1 MAKSKRPQQQPKRIG
16 QSQPGG
22 VSRAAAPASKTSGA
36 TTGGK
41 TDTTS
46 ATTNGKSATS
56 AAKATSA
63 SASNLSGIR
72 ERTQGAQQRRPQQ
85 SKRYSQQPWWRRNL
99 GALITVTTIVV
110 LIGVF
115 VGVALYQNKQA
126 AAGIGDPVPSSVMKD
141 LTTVPTSVFT
151 TVGAG
156 TSQSQITATAA
167 NTPLLTA
174 NGKPELIY
182 VGAEYCPY
190 CAAERWGTVVALSRF
205 GTFSGLELM
214 RSSSTD
220 VYPNTPTLSF
230 RNVTYTSKYITFNAT
245 ETEDRNNAALATPP
259 ADIMAIFTS
268 YNTGGSIPFM
278 SYGNQYVTVGG
289 PFFPTM
295 MAGLNWQQVSSQLK
309 NPNSDVTKAVIGS
322 ANEQTAMICKM
333 TDNSPAS
340 VCNTPVIQQ
349 LQAKLPVAK

>member
-22 VSRAAAPASKTSGA
+22 VSRVVTAGKASEA
-36 TTGGK
+36 TVSGK
-41 TDTTS
+41 TAANGDT
-46 ATTNGKSATS
+46 AAVKKTNLVSS
-56 AAKATSA
+56 DA
-63 SASNLSGIR
+63 SPSRLSSMR
-72 ERTQGAQQRRPQQ
+72 ERTQGGQRRPQQ
-85 SKRYSQQPWWRRNL
+85 RARYAQQPWWRRNL
-99 GALITVTTIVV
+99 GALITVTAIVV
-110 LIGVF
+110 LIGAF
-115 VGVALYQNKQA
+115 VAYAKYQNNQA

-141 LTTVPTSVFT
+141 LTTVPASVFT

-156 TSQSQITATAA
+156 ASQSQISATAA

-205 GTFSGLELM
+205 GSFSGLELM
-214 RSSSTD
+214 RSSSSD
-220 VYPNTPTLSF
+220 VYANTPTLSF
-230 RNVTYTSKYITFNAT
+230 RNATYTSKYITFNAT
-245 ETEDRNNAALATPP
+245 ETEDRNKAALATPP
-259 ADIMAIFTS
+259 ADIMTIFTN
-268 YNTGGSIPFM
+268 YDTGGSIPFM

-295 MAGLNWQQVSSQLK
+295 LSGLTWQQVSSQLK
-309 NPNSDVTKAVIGS
+309 DPNNDVSKAIIGS

-333 TDNSPAS
+333 TNNQPGN